1 LQGSAPA
8 AYKVYGSDERGFTA
22 SDREYLVHRGKGFV
36 RTIEEYK
43 KKPDNAPDAGQVK
56 TPANLIAQVT
66 ATSLS
71 VVGPGLTM
79 PNTNKAYYRV
89 VAVDRAGNESGPSD
103 YAEVPRPWVWNP
115 PERAAHVGKPYRFQP
130 QLIRSDGDLRC
141 RATPES
147 SYNAAFW
154 DREEYPFMPVR
165 LPDGFTLD
173 AKTGLV
179 SGTPS
184 KPGAAEVAMK
194 IENQFGRSRVFS
206 YPLVVAAT
214 AK

>member
-1 LQGSAPA
+1 
-8 AYKVYGSDERGFTA
+8 
-22 SDREYLVHRGKGFV
+22 
-36 RTIEEYK
+36 
-43 KKPDNAPDAGQVK
+43 
-56 TPANLIAQVT
+56 
-66 ATSLS
+66 
-71 VVGPGLTM
+71 
-79 PNTNKAYYRV
+79 
-89 VAVDRAGNESGPSD
+89 
-103 YAEVPRPWVWNP
+103 
-115 PERAAHVGKPYRFQP
+115 VGKPYRFQP